1 MCCPNN
7 LNTCNRISQI
17 NGFSAYIAIHCVALR
32 TFHLTVIKLHLHYLT
47 STVTC
52 WLFKIVHKIEV
63 ELSDQSDHSNK
74 LSMGLFCCINNASL
88 NFLQMGRLLIWM
100 HFSLLIVLLAS
111 VQKTTA
117 CSCAQAH
124 PQTKFCE
131 SDFVVVV
138 RVKKILPINDY
149 EIAYK
154 VKINRVFKSNPKADM
169 ALIQNLLRTPSTDSM
184 CGVTLTVGDTY
195 VLNGRIV
202 SGKALISN
210 CGLSI
215 RWADTTTRQ
224 RKGLRQLYQQGCV
237 CDILYTHWRRKGA
250 VLESSGGKN
259 CLWESTPGPQDCQEK
274 YGVCMASFSGCSWIP
289 SVPYKN
295 CIKEYQRKREQQ
307 RSREP

>member
-1 MCCPNN
+1 
-7 LNTCNRISQI
+7 
-17 NGFSAYIAIHCVALR
+17 
-32 TFHLTVIKLHLHYLT
+32 
-47 STVTC
+47 
-52 WLFKIVHKIEV
+52 
-63 ELSDQSDHSNK
+63 
-74 LSMGLFCCINNASL
+74 
-88 NFLQMGRLLIWM
+88 MGRLLIWM
-100 HFSLLIVLLAS
+100 HFLLLTLLLVS
-111 VQKTTA
+111 VQKAAA

-138 RVKKILPINDY
+138 RVKKVLPVNDY

-169 ALIQNLLRTPSTDSM
+169 ALMQNLLRTPSTDSM
-184 CGVTLTVGDTY
+184 CGVTLNVGDTY

-202 SGKALISN
+202 SGRALIST

-274 YGVCMASFSGCSWIP
+274 YGVCMASHSGCSWIP

>member
-1 MCCPNN
+1 
-7 LNTCNRISQI
+7 
-17 NGFSAYIAIHCVALR
+17 
-32 TFHLTVIKLHLHYLT
+32 
-47 STVTC
+47 
-52 WLFKIVHKIEV
+52 
-63 ELSDQSDHSNK
+63 
-74 LSMGLFCCINNASL
+74 
-88 NFLQMGRLLIWM
+88 MGRLLVWT
-100 HFSLLIVLLAS
+100 HFLLLTVLLAP
-111 VQKTTA
+111 VQKAAA

-138 RVKKILPINDY
+138 RVKKILPVSDY

-154 VKINRVFKSNPKADM
+154 VKINRVFKVRIICRNVRRAFIAKCNLDLTVRLCFFLPQSNPKADV
-169 ALIQNLLRTPSTDSM
+169 ALMQNLLRTPSTDSM
-184 CGVTLTVGDTY
+184 CGVTLNVGDTY

-202 SGKALISN
+202 SGKAFISY

-274 YGVCMASFSGCSWIP
+274 YGVCMASPSGCSWVP

>member
-1 MCCPNN
+1 MSSEAPFTRARMYGYWPRPRNIIAVIRWN
-7 LNTCNRISQI
+7 WASLALTRVLEASTC
-17 NGFSAYIAIHCVALR
+17 CVAR
-32 TFHLTVIKLHLHYLT
+32 VSVTSFALTVP
-47 STVTC
+47 
-52 WLFKIVHKIEV
+52 E
-63 ELSDQSDHSNK
+63 
-74 LSMGLFCCINNASL
+74 
-88 NFLQMGRLLIWM
+88 MGRLLIWM
-100 HFSLLIVLLAS
+100 HFMLLTVLLAP
-111 VQKTTA
+111 VQKAAA

-131 SDFVVVV
+131 SDFVIVV
-138 RVKKILPINDY
+138 RVKKVLPVNDY

-169 ALIQNLLRTPSTDSM
+169 ALMQNLLRTPSSDSM
-184 CGVTLTVGDTY
+184 CGVTLNVGDTY

-202 SGKALISN
+202 SGKALISY

-274 YGVCMASFSGCSWIP
+274 YGVCMALPSGCSWVP

>member
-1 MCCPNN
+1 MYVRWPRSRNIIAVIRWN
-7 LNTCNRISQI
+7 WGSLALTRVLGASTCYVARVSVT
-17 NGFSAYIAIHCVALR
+17 FSLCV
-32 TFHLTVIKLHLHYLT
+32 TVP
-47 STVTC
+47 
-52 WLFKIVHKIEV
+52 E
-63 ELSDQSDHSNK
+63 
-74 LSMGLFCCINNASL
+74 
-88 NFLQMGRLLIWM
+88 MGRLLMWM

-138 RVKKILPINDY
+138 RVKKVLPVNDY

-154 VKINRVFKSNPKADM
+154 VKINRVFKSNPNADM
-169 ALIQNLLRTPSTDSM
+169 ALMQNLLRTPSTDSM
-184 CGVTLTVGDTY
+184 CGVTLNVGDTY

-215 RWADTTTRQ
+215 RWAETTTRQ

-259 CLWESTPGPQDCQEK
+259 CLWESTPGPQDCQER
-274 YGVCMASFSGCSWIP
+274 YGVCMASFSGCSWVP